1 MSYYIPI
8 SLWHYQSWNSG
19 IKGFW
24 VSLVI
29 QSTQQNIT
37 HSFIFLFSLFFF
49 FFSEHCEVNEST
61 SSSTSALY
69 INENDSSSNP
79 QGKVRLPWLPKALQ
93 SSTISE
99 SDDVRWLRSRNVW
112 YFVINISLLLVYY
125 LHAQCSHYF
134 WPYFTIF
141 SHQ

>member
-1 MSYYIPI
+1 MTLPI
-8 SLWHYQSWNSG
+8 LKLRNQRVLSTRS
-19 IKGFW
+19 I
-24 VSLVI
+24 SLVI
-29 QSTQQNIT
+29 QSTQQNIIT

-79 QGKVRLPWLPKALQ
+79 QGKVRLPWLPKTLQ

-99 SDDVRWLRSRNVW
+99 SDDVR
-112 YFVINISLLLVYY
+112 
-125 LHAQCSHYF
+125 
-134 WPYFTIF
+134 
-141 SHQ
+141 

>member
-1 MSYYIPI
+1 MTLPI
-8 SLWHYQSWNSG
+8 LKLRNQRVLSTRS
-19 IKGFW
+19 I
-24 VSLVI
+24 SLVI

-79 QGKVRLPWLPKALQ
+79 QGKVRLPWLPTKALQ

-99 SDDVRWLRSRNVW
+99 SDDVR
-112 YFVINISLLLVYY
+112 
-125 LHAQCSHYF
+125 
-134 WPYFTIF
+134 
-141 SHQ
+141 